1 MTKKRIIPLLCGL
14 FAALML
20 LSSCVTN
27 FRDEI
32 SAMTGLD
39 VSAKATVTYTN
50 NHGGFLG
57 DGATVVTMSF
67 FDGAIEEQIKKSE
80 RWHKFPMS
88 TNVSVA
94 LYGGTAENGAEW
106 SSVVHDL
113 SDFEVPVITN
123 GYWLFR
129 DRHSDK
135 KDEYDDSEIFSRA
148 SFNFVIF
155 VYDADT
161 NTLYYFKIDT

>member
-1 MTKKRIIPLLCGL
+1 MAKRRIIILLCVL
-14 FAALML
+14 FAAAVM
-20 LSSCVTN
+20 LSSCVPS

-32 SAMTGLD
+32 SAVTGLD

-57 DGATVVTMSF
+57 DGATAVTMTF
-67 FDGAIEEQIKKSE
+67 FDGELEEQIVKNE
-80 RWHKFPMS
+80 RWRALPMS

-106 SSVVHDL
+106 SSVVRDL
-113 SDFEVPVITN
+113 SDFEMPEITN
-123 GYWLFR
+123 GYWFFR
-129 DRHSDK
+129 DRHPQK
-135 KDEYDDSEIFSRA
+135 TDEYDDSEIFSRA
-148 SFNFVIF
+148 SFNFVIS